1 MNQFYYAEENPSPE
15 DLYIEGVVILND
27 FDTSGDLAGARVVV
41 FEDSSEAQ
49 IARKKYTE
57 TRDVEIVF
65 KAALD
70 GHAQELSIDKLV
82 KFYLANGM

>member
-15 DLYIEGVVILND
+15 DLHIEGVVILND
-27 FDTSGDLAGARVVV
+27 LDTSGDLEGARVVI
-41 FEDSSEAQ
+41 FEDSSEAE
-49 IARKKYTE
+49 IARKKYIE
-57 TRDVEIVF
+57 TRDVEIIF

-70 GHAQELSIDKLV
+70 GHAQELSIDRLV

>member
-1 MNQFYYAEENPSPE
+1 VKQFYYVEENPSPE

-27 FDTSGDLAGARVVV
+27 FDTSGDLEGARVVI
-41 FEDSSEAQ
+41 FEDSSEAE
-49 IARKKYTE
+49 IARKKYCE
-57 TRDVEIVF
+57 TGDVEVVF

-70 GHAQELSIDKLV
+70 GHAQELSIDTLV

>member
-1 MNQFYYAEENPSPE
+1 VNQFYYVEENPSPE
-15 DLYIEGVVILND
+15 DLYVEGVVILND
-27 FDTSGDLAGARVVV
+27 FETSSTMEKTRVVV
-41 FEDSSEAQ
+41 FEDSGEAEK
-49 IARKKYTE
+49 ARKKYCKTG
-57 TRDVEIVF
+57 DVEIVF